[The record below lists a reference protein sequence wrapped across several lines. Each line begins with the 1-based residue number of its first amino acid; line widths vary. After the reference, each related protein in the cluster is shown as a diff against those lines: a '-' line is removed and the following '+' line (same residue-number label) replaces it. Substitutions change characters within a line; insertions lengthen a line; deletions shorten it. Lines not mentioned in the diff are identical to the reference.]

1 MIELPVGSRFYL
13 DDKLVEVAEG
23 EDRCSSCVF
32 YKRIFEDKDYDEYL
46 EWCDTIK
53 CYGGERKDRTDVFFK
68 EVNIMAGKMIDL
80 PIGVKFSIGDKLIEV
95 AEDAEE
101 EHLCSDCVFR
111 FNTDVPCE
119 MFECYK
125 HTRKDKKDV
134 YFKEVEE

>member
-1 MIELPVGSRFYL
+1 
-13 DDKLVEVAEG
+13 
-23 EDRCSSCVF
+23 
-32 YKRIFEDKDYDEYL
+32 
-46 EWCDTIK
+46 
-53 CYGGERKDRTDVFFK
+53 
-68 EVNIMAGKMIDL
+68 MARKMIDL

-95 AEDAEE
+95 AEDTGE

>member
-1 MIELPVGSRFYL
+1 MIELPAGSRFYL
-13 DDKLVEVAEG
+13 DDKLV
-23 EDRCSSCVF
+23 
-32 YKRIFEDKDYDEYL
+32 
-46 EWCDTIK
+46 
-53 CYGGERKDRTDVFFK
+53 
-68 EVNIMAGKMIDL
+68 
-80 PIGVKFSIGDKLIEV
+80 EV

-134 YFKEVEE
+134 YFKEVKE

>member
-1 MIELPVGSRFYL
+1 MIELQADSRFYL
-13 DDKLVEVAEG
+13 DDKLVEVAE
-23 EDRCSSCVF
+23 
-32 YKRIFEDKDYDEYL
+32 
-46 EWCDTIK
+46 DT
-53 CYGGERKDRTDVFFK
+53 
-68 EVNIMAGKMIDL
+68 
-80 PIGVKFSIGDKLIEV
+80 
-95 AEDAEE
+95 EE

>member
-1 MIELPVGSRFYL
+1 M
-13 DDKLVEVAEG
+13 LVVKTKALRERGV
-23 EDRCSSCVF
+23 S
-32 YKRIFEDKDYDEYL
+32 KRQGK
-46 EWCDTIK
+46 
-53 CYGGERKDRTDVFFK
+53 GG
-68 EVNIMAGKMIDL
+68 L
-80 PIGVKFSIGDKLIEV
+80 QL